1 MNEVATPT
9 MSAEQRAEL
18 AERLC
23 AVQAAALHKLCD
35 YIERELIRAR
45 KAAQALEHA
54 PDIVDREMAFARV
67 HEVSTLACVITQTVS
82 LAQTP
87 THVEK
92 WVAPSQ
98 AQKVYRAFC
107 ACFQQLQDQQAM
119 ADESGFE
126 EYRKALALL
135 GPQPTGT

>member
-1 MNEVATPT
+1 MNEVATQV
-9 MSAEQRAEL
+9 SAEQRAEL

-23 AVQAAALHKLCD
+23 AVQSAALHKLCD

-54 PDIVDREMAFARV
+54 PDIVDRETAFARV

-82 LAQTP
+82 LAETP
-87 THVEK
+87 AHVEK